1 MKRASI
7 AIVGA
12 GRLGTALAKRL
23 AEAGYNI
30 VEIRSRGSSR
40 PPRATADLVW
50 FCLPDAVISR
60 VASQFR
66 DLKIKIAFHSSGVLT
81 GDALQTLRDQGAA
94 VASVH
99 PLMTFVSGSIPSL
112 AEVPF
117 AVEGDEAAVR
127 VAFSVARNLGGSP
140 FRIQKQNKVAYHA
153 FATMICPL
161 LVSLLAAAEST
172 AELSNLSRRTARHRM
187 MAIIRQTL
195 TNYVN
200 LGPQKAFSGPIVR
213 GDTQTIDQHLKAL
226 SKAPAA
232 KRAYIALA
240 QAALE
245 YLPSRNSR
253 EIARLL
259 RKPGRGKSAR
269 KMKKSL
275 SVRGKGAKNVV
286 H

>member
-1 MKRASI
+1 M
-7 AIVGA
+7 GA

-30 VEIRSRGSSR
+30 AEIISRRSPS
-40 PPRATADLVW
+40 PRRTTADLIW

-60 VASQFR
+60 AASQFGQG
-66 DLKIKIAFHSSGVLT
+66 LKIKIAFHSSGVLT
-81 GDALQTLRDQGAA
+81 GDALQTLRDQGVA

-117 AVEGDEAAVR
+117 AIEGDEAAVR
-127 VAFSVARNLGGSP
+127 VAFSVVRNLGGSP
-140 FRIQKQNKVAYHA
+140 FRIRKQNKVAYHA

-161 LVSLLAAAEST
+161 LVSLLAAAERT
-172 AELSNLSRRTARHRM
+172 AALANLSRRTARRRM

-195 TNYVN
+195 TNYER

-213 GDTQTIDQHLKAL
+213 GDARTIDQHLKAL
-226 SKAPAA
+226 SKAPPA

-245 YLPSRNSR
+245 YLPNRNRR
-253 EIARLL
+253 EIAKLL
-259 RKPGRGKSAR
+259 RKPGPNKSAR
-269 KMKKSL
+269 MVKKSHT
-275 SVRGKGAKNVV
+275 VGGEGAINSP
-286 H
+286 